1 MKVLHVVPSLAQ
13 AHGGATRAV
22 ELMEEALVA
31 QGVSVETAA
40 TDDDGDGQRN
50 GKPCGKRLDE
60 GGRARWYFPRRS
72 RFYKISPG
80 FARWI
85 DTHARDYDL
94 LHIHALFSFTSA
106 VAARAARRAGVPY
119 VIEPLGTLNAYGL
132 TQRRPLLKRLS
143 LRFIEGPLLR
153 DAAAVRF
160 TSRDEALEA
169 RRLGIPLRE
178 AVIPLG
184 IATGPAPSPRAGPA
198 ASPRLLFLS
207 RLDPKKNLEGLI
219 DALAIARTEWPGVHL
234 VVAGDGES
242 GYVASLKMRAQMAGV
257 HDCIRWAGYIEGEAK
272 TQAFANADVFVLPSF
287 SENFGL
293 AVVEA
298 LAAGLPC
305 VLGEGI
311 GVAADVVR
319 AEAAIATGT
328 DPKSI
333 ASGLRRIIR
342 GDEQWRAMSAN
353 AQRLAREN
361 FSLDAMGTSLSQLY
375 AGILNR

>member
-1 MKVLHVVPSLAQ
+1 MKILHVVPSLAQ

-22 ELMEEALVA
+22 ELMEDALIA
-31 QGVSVETAA
+31 QGVSLETAT
-40 TDDDGDGQRN
+40 TDDAGDGKRN
-50 GKPCGKRLDE
+50 GKRCGERLDE
-60 GGRARWYFPRRS
+60 SGRARWYFPLRS
-72 RFYKISPG
+72 RLYKISPG

-85 DTHARDYDL
+85 NARVRDYDL
-94 LHIHALFSFTSA
+94 VHIHALFSFTSA
-106 VAARAARRAGVPY
+106 VAARGGGRAGVPY

-132 TQRRPLLKRLS
+132 TQRRPLIKRLS

-160 TSRDEALEA
+160 TSRDEALQA

-178 AVIPLG
+178 ALIPLG
-184 IATGPAPSPRAGPA
+184 IGTGAAPSPRAGPA
-198 ASPRLLFLS
+198 ATPRLLFLS

-219 DALAIARTEWPGVHL
+219 DALAIARSEWPGVHL
-234 VVAGDGES
+234 VVAGDGEP
-242 GYVASLKMRAQMAGV
+242 GYIASLKSRAQRAGV
-257 HDCIRWAGYIEGEAK
+257 LDRIRWAGYIEGEAK
-272 TQAFANADVFVLPSF
+272 ARAFADADVFVLPSF

-298 LAAGLPC
+298 LAAGVPC
-305 VLGEGI
+305 VLGEGVGI
-311 GVAADVVR
+311 TAEVVR
-319 AEAAIATGT
+319 AEAGVGTGT
-328 DPKSI
+328 DAQSI

-353 AQRLAREN
+353 AQRLARES